1 MIQIFFFYRLVP
13 LGLATADCLLSSH
26 SISNILFCRF
36 CGLSLV
42 LLPGSSIFSILCPVY
57 PLYFLC
63 TCPNCLNLASLTLSL
78 NHSTSAV
85 PHFSSIPV
93 SPNKNLSIFNSAS
106 CLCCKCQTTHHS
118 RSQYHIV
125 NLSFHSCSF
134 LLSQITPIVVSN
146 RSTLSSSPLL
156 STQLLKRAVL

>member
-63 TCPNCLNLASLTLSL
+63 TCPLASLTLSL

-85 PHFSSIPV
+85 PHFFSIPV

-118 RSQYHIV
+118 RSHIV